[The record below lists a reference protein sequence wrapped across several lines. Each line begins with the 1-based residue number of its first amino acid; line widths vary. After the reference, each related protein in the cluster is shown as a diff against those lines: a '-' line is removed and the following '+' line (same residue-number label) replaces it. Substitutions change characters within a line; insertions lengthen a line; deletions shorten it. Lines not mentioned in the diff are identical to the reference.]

1 MVTKNETNR
10 LIDKLG
16 GNETEECLCCK
27 ARCEEM
33 GDKNCGHDLIKQIML
48 TDVLEK
54 KKKPLFCISDTMSL
68 KKIVTLVRLWGHCG
82 FTRSFQEIVE
92 SSGWEEDCC
101 GECDCGL
108 NSGCKRCLGS
118 GMFPYDRLQDPNARN
133 LTEFLNNLFTKK

>member
-1 MVTKNETNR
+1 MVTKNETDR
-10 LIDKLG
+10 LINKLG

-33 GDKNCGHDLIKQIML
+33 GDKNCGHDLIKQIMIG
-48 TDVLEK
+48 DVLGKMKEK
-54 KKKPLFCISDTMSL
+54 YFKTWNLVKSDEL
-68 KKIVTLVRLWGHCG
+68 LYLWADCG
-82 FTRSFQEIVE
+82 LTRSFQEIVE

-118 GMFPYDRLQDPNARN
+118 GMFPYDRLQDPNARA
-133 LTEFLNNLFTKK
+133 LAEFLNNLFTKK

>member
-1 MVTKNETNR
+1 MVTKNETDR
-10 LIDKLG
+10 LINKLG

-68 KKIVTLVRLWGHCG
+68 NEIVTLVRLWGHCG

-92 SSGWEEDCC
+92 SSGWEEADF
-101 GECDCGL
+101 EKRL
-108 NSGCKRCLGS
+108 NGKVVERWKEQLKDES
-118 GMFPYDRLQDPNARN
+118 ARA
-133 LTEFLNNLFTKK
+133 LAEFLNNLFTKK